1 MIISH
6 KHKFVFVK
14 TKKSAGTSIQQA
26 LDQIAGPDDV
36 ILWNFNQQNAK
47 PFNDPCHGSVAKN
60 GHQSLSEIFRLCPEC
75 KDYFVI
81 IPERNCWD
89 KVVSYFHFMHH
100 GYYKFPIE
108 ENARHF
114 QRWVMIEN
122 PDIGLPNAKDY
133 LYDRPD
139 FVIQY
144 HRISEDWQ
152 RLQKHLQLTL
162 PNLPHRLGGKR
173 PLVSYTLYYDKRSQE
188 HVAKKFQREIDMY
201 GYVFGQQDT
210 HAVITQGASQ

>member
-14 TKKSAGTSIQQA
+14 TKKTAGTSIQQA
-26 LDQIAGPDDV
+26 LDQIVGPDDV
-36 ILWNFNQQNAK
+36 VLWNFNQQNAE
-47 PFNDPCHGSVAKN
+47 PFNDPCYGSVSKN

-89 KVVSYFHFMHH
+89 KVVSYFHFMHY
-100 GYYKFPIE
+100 GYYKFPVE
-108 ENARHF
+108 ENAHSF
-114 QRWVMIEN
+114 QTWLITEN
-122 PDIGLPNAKDY
+122 PRIGLPTAASY

-144 HRISEDWQ
+144 HRLAEDWLE
-152 RLQKHLQLTL
+152 LQQHLQVTL
-162 PNLPHRLGGKR
+162 PALPHRLGNKR
-173 PLVSYTLYYDKRSQE
+173 PKISYTLYYDEPSIKN
-188 HVAKKFQREIDMY
+188 VAKIFHREIDMY

-210 HAVITQGASQ
+210 HWERVTQ